1 MSVQNQ
7 IKVLLNKKFALFFC
21 WLPSCQLP
29 APISMFS
36 LQHLTL
42 QVLECLTQSQ
52 VLHITGSP
60 QNVLSKPG
68 MQNPLCVPQ
77 LSAGRSSQAIPGVTL
92 VCVRGTPPDG
102 LCSCAAPARDG
113 DRADG
118 TQGLGALGFSCCFSD
133 PALL

>member
-1 MSVQNQ
+1 MLAA
-7 IKVLLNKKFALFFC
+7 I
-21 WLPSCQLP
+21 LPAASSHQYVFTPASHIAGAGVPHTVPSAPYHRQLP
-29 APISMFS
+29 KCAE
-36 LQHLTL
+36 QARDA
-42 QVLECLTQSQ
+42 E
-52 VLHITGSP
+52 SP
-60 QNVLSKPG
+60 VCS
-68 MQNPLCVPQ
+68 
-77 LSAGRSSQAIPGVTL
+77 SAGRSSQDIPGVTL